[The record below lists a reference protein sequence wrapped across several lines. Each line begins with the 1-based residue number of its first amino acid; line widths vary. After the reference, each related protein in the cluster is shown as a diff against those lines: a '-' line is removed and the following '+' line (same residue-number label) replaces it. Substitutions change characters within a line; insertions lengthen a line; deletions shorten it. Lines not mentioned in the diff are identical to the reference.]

1 MRRIRFP
8 QEWHYRPVATWR
20 YFQIQLPAFLSFPGP
35 SGFSPACRGDVASP
49 LPGNHGRAHPCSSPQ
64 SCSPDATH
72 SQKSE
77 SNDGLAH
84 PYLSAQPC
92 TPFGTKC
99 HPGGGPAPGG
109 GPEGPPGAAIT
120 WAGVGGFDGWA
131 ANQTKDAATPA
142 PPINAPTIKFQI
154 ILSLCHASFT
164 PMSHLVF

>member
-1 MRRIRFP
+1 MSRGNGTAGAQLRPGVAFRFSFRLFPLFPRLLGLLSSLSGRRRVTL
-8 QEWHYRPVATWR
+8 YLATM
-20 YFQIQLPAFLSFPGP
+20 PAY
-35 SGFSPACRGDVASP
+35 
-49 LPGNHGRAHPCSSPQ
+49 PCSSPQ

-84 PYLSAQPC
+84 PYLSAQPS

-154 ILSLCHASFT
+154 ILSLCHASFS

>member
-1 MRRIRFP
+1 MCLMLVPKRGSG
-8 QEWHYRPVATWR
+8 
-20 YFQIQLPAFLSFPGP
+20 LSLTFHTVGKNYAHDGRCDARWLSLLWSGANGDPG
-35 SGFSPACRGDVASP
+35 A
-49 LPGNHGRAHPCSSPQ
+49 
-64 SCSPDATH
+64 
-72 SQKSE
+72 
-77 SNDGLAH
+77 
-84 PYLSAQPC
+84 
-92 TPFGTKC
+92 FGTKC

-154 ILSLCHASFT
+154 ILSLCHASFS